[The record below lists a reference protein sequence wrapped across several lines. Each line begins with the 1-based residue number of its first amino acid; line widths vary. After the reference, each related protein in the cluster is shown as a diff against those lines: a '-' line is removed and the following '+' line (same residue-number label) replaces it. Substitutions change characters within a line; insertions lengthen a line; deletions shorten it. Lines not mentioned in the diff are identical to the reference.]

1 MIVRLGEYHGV
12 TMVHV
17 LEDLEIPDEELEF
30 ATSRSS
36 GPGGQNVNKVNTR
49 VTVLFDVDRSAEL
62 SEERRELLRERL
74 GGRISRAGVLRV
86 VSQRHRT
93 QLANRDAAV
102 ERLVGLLRDAL
113 TEKPERVPV
122 RVPRAMKE
130 RRLEEKRRRGGLKRE
145 RGLPADLDE

>member
-1 MIVRLGEYHGV
+1 MVR
-12 TMVHV
+12 V
-17 LEDLEIPDEELEF
+17 LEDLEIPDEELDF

-49 VTVLFDVDRSAEL
+49 VTVLFNVDTSTAL
-62 SEERRELLRERL
+62 SSGQRELLRERL

-102 ERLVGLLRDAL
+102 ERLVQLARDAL
-113 TEKPERVPV
+113 TEEPERIPV
-122 RVPRAMKE
+122 AVPRQAKE
-130 RRLEEKRRRGGLKRE
+130 RRLEEKRRRGSLKRDRSVE
-145 RGLPADLDE
+145 PELDE

>member
-1 MIVRLGEYHGV
+1 M

-17 LEDLEIPDEELEF
+17 LDDLDIPDEELEF
-30 ATSRSS
+30 STSRSS

-49 VTVLFDVDRSAEL
+49 VTVLFDVERSAVL
-62 SEERRELLRERL
+62 SEEQRELLRARL

-102 ERLVGLLRDAL
+102 ARLATLVREAL
-113 TEKPERVPV
+113 SEQPERVPV
-122 RVPRAMKE
+122 KVPAAVKE
-130 RRLEEKRRRGGLKRE
+130 RRLEEKHRRGDLKRE
-145 RGLPADLDE
+145 RGLPADPENY

>member
-1 MIVRLGEYHGV
+1 
-12 TMVHV
+12 MVHV

-49 VTVLFDVDRSAEL
+49 VTVLFAVDRSAAL
-62 SEERRELLRERL
+62 SKEQRRLLHERL
-74 GGRISRAGVLRV
+74 GGRISRAGMLRV

-102 ERLVGLLRDAL
+102 ERLGQLLRDAL
-113 TEKPERVPV
+113 LEKPERVPV
-122 RVPRAMKE
+122 RVPAAIKE
-130 RRLEEKRRRGGLKRE
+130 RRLEEKRHRGALKRE
-145 RGLPADLDE
+145 RNVAGDIDE